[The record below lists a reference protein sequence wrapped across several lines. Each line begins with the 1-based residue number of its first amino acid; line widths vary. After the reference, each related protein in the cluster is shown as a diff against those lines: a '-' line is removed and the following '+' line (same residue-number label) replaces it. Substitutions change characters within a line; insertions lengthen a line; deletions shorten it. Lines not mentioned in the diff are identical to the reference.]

1 MQCGMVRWIAK
12 GEAMRRMTVVVSALL
27 LLSLAQIAH
36 AKDPFEGT
44 TWTVTVTPD
53 DDARGNGA
61 RPFDDTLIFK
71 GGKFTSETLKAKGFD
86 PIDFDSDTRRGPLAA
101 FTANTKSDK
110 DGTAKWTGTT
120 TGSQISGDLVWTKAD
135 GTVLNYSFTGDKK
148 N

>member
-1 MQCGMVRWIAK
+1 MYMRGFDTEV
-12 GEAMRRMTVVVSALL
+12 EAMRRVSFLLSALL
-27 LLSLAQIAH
+27 VLSLTPFAH

-44 TWTVTVTPD
+44 TWHITVTPD
-53 DDARGNGA
+53 DDARGAGE

-71 GGKFTSETLKAKGFD
+71 GSKFSSDYFKAKGFD
-86 PIDFDSDTRRGPLAA
+86 PIEFDSDTRRGPLAA

-110 DGTAKWTGTT
+110 NGTAKWTGTT
-120 TGSQISGDLVWTKAD
+120 TGPNITGDLVWTKAD